1 MKQQT
6 TIFDADGNSAFSLKK
21 KSANLTIGENNLG
34 WKTLLMAGFSV
45 LLVLLTACG
54 SAPQSTPA
62 ASPQAE
68 APAGGTIKVGL
79 LSIINTDP
87 ALISSDS
94 EVFLAN
100 AVYDYL
106 VDVDPQNNITPRLA
120 TAWKTSDDGLTWTF
134 TLASAKFHD
143 GSDLT
148 PADVV
153 WTFDRLRNPDN
164 GFPTTDLYK
173 NVASITAEGS
183 SSVVFVLTQPN
194 PFFLYDLSDSHALV
208 VKAETSDFAKFNGT
222 GPFMVKTYTA
232 EDRVI
237 LERNANYFVSGQPKL
252 DGAELVI
259 FGEDNAMI
267 DALRGGQ
274 IDLMM
279 RMATAQFKALQS
291 ETGILTYNIPTN
303 GFDMVRLRADR
314 EPGNNP
320 LVQQALK
327 LATDRE
333 AIRQV
338 ITQGL
343 GAPGSDTPIGP
354 LYAQY
359 YVETSLPARDA
370 AKAKAL
376 LAEAG
381 YPDGL
386 NLTLHV
392 PDSGDRPNLAAV
404 LKEQWAE
411 AGINIEISVEPESV
425 YFADEGW
432 LEVDLGIT
440 NWGSRPYPQFYLDT
454 MLASNAVWNEA
465 HYANPKFDE
474 LAASAGTTLDE
485 NARKQAYAEIQTL
498 LQSEGPLIIPYF
510 FAQYAASSDRVQGF
524 ELKAFAGRS
533 DLRLVSLK

>member
-6 TIFDADGNSAFSLKK
+6 SFFT
-21 KSANLTIGENNLG
+21 
-34 WKTLLMAGFSV
+34 WKTLLLAIFTT
-45 LLVLLTACG
+45 LLVMLSACG
-54 SAPQSTPA
+54 SAPQTAPTE
-62 ASPQAE
+62 SPQAE
-68 APAGGTIKVGL
+68 ATAGGTLKVGL

-87 ALISSDS
+87 AQISSDS

-106 VDVDPQNNITPRLA
+106 VDVDAQNNITPRLA
-120 TAWKTSDDGLTWTF
+120 SEWQTSEDGLTWTF
-134 TLASAKFHD
+134 TLVSTKFHD

-164 GFPTTDLYK
+164 GFPTSDLYK
-173 NVASITAEGS
+173 NIESIRAEGN
-183 SSVVFVLTQPN
+183 SSVVFVLSQSN

-208 VKAETSDFAKFNGT
+208 LKAETSDFSKFNGT
-222 GPFMVKTYTA
+222 GPFVVKTYTA

-237 LERNANYFVSGQPKL
+237 LERNANYFLSGQPKL

-259 FGEDNAMI
+259 FSEDNAMI

-291 ETGILTYNIPTN
+291 ETGILTYNVPTN

-370 AKAKAL
+370 EKAKAL

-432 LEVDLGIT
+432 LGVDLGIT

-454 MLASNAVWNEA
+454 MLTSNAVWNEA
-465 HYANPKFDE
+465 HYANPKLDE
-474 LAASAGTTLDE
+474 LAVTGGTTLDE

-533 DLRLVSLK
+533 DLRMVSLK